1 MAQIM
6 LKDGGTGQEL
16 LRRSSMKP
24 HPLWSA
30 KVLMEEP
37 EIVQA
42 VHEDF
47 LRAGAKVLTLNTYS
61 TTPERL
67 AREGAAEMF
76 RPLQQR
82 AIDLAHAA
90 REAAGA
96 SGTRIAACLSP
107 LHGSYRPDMA
117 ISVAELLPLYA
128 EIIEAQ
134 AEASDLVLAE
144 TLSALSEIEAATRA
158 ALDTGLPTWVAVTLR
173 DDGSPTLRSGEP
185 LSEAVALLKDL
196 APTGIMLNCSK
207 PEVISGNLHLLAKAG
222 LPFGAYGNGFTG
234 IDSLAIGGTAD
245 VLAARTDLTPDA
257 YASFAMGWV
266 AAGARFVGGCCEVGP
281 DHIATLARALEAAG
295 HDITGDIA

>member
-16 LRRSSMKP
+16 LRRSSMRP

-47 LRAGAKVLTLNTYS
+47 LRAGARVLTLNTYA

-76 RPLQQR
+76 RPLQRR
-82 AIDLAHAA
+82 AIELAHAA
-90 REAAGA
+90 RAAAGA
-96 SGTRIAACLSP
+96 PGTRIAACLSP
-107 LHGSYRPDMA
+107 LHGSYRPDMS
-117 ISVAELLPLYA
+117 ITVADLLPLYA
-128 EIIEAQ
+128 EIIEGQ
-134 AEASDLVLAE
+134 VEASDLVLAE

-158 ALDTGLPTWVAVTLR
+158 ALDTGLPTWVAVTLK

-185 LSEAVALLKDL
+185 LSGAVALLKDL
-196 APTGIMLNCSK
+196 APTGLMLNCCR
-207 PEVISGNLHLLAKAG
+207 PEAISANLNLLADAG

-245 VLAARTDLTPDA
+245 VLAARSDLTPEA
-257 YASFAMGWV
+257 YARFALDWV
-266 AAGARFVGGCCEVGP
+266 QAGASFVGGCCEVGP
-281 DHIATLARALEAAG
+281 DHIATLAGALEAAG
-295 HDITGDIA
+295 HDITGEIA